1 MNAAIV
7 VKNEDTATVMME
19 LEPPDLVFYSVADIG
34 KDLEIRP
41 GYEVIQAVAGGSS
54 IA

>member
-1 MNAAIV
+1 
-7 VKNEDTATVMME
+7 MME
-19 LEPPDLVFYSVADIG
+19 LEPPDLVLYGVADIG
-34 KDLEIRP
+34 KDLKIGP